1 MWSQQPEPLTT
12 PGIGETWHGLP
23 QSLPDGKGVL
33 FTILTPEGTRV
44 ETELREDLGRYR
56 FPRLSP
62 DGRRVAVL
70 RIMEGGGTGRK
81 TDIWI
86 LDLDRDTQTR
96 CPLYSLSMRA
106 RLRAS
111 LSWRLHR
118 SSRRTSTRPGKGD
131 RPRNRTPETQ
141 APRNRTPETQAPRA
155 PGCRRPPPRTRADA
169 RAGETRARSLSPS
182 SVGRPSQFQ
191 SL

>member
-1 MWSQQPEPLTT
+1 MADLEGRWCAVSAEGGAPEPLTT

-106 RLRAS
+106 RLS
-111 LSWRLHR
+111 
-118 SSRRTSTRPGKGD
+118 
-131 RPRNRTPETQ
+131 
-141 APRNRTPETQAPRA
+141 
-155 PGCRRPPPRTRADA
+155 
-169 RAGETRARSLSPS
+169 
-182 SVGRPSQFQ
+182 
-191 SL
+191 